1 MKVLKGELTGPS
13 ISSGYASLKPP
24 LNALVTGLLT
34 AARTTTSFG
43 DFCESFRAAVLIA
56 AIFFNSPTTIYFNV
70 QQVLC
75 HGTTPEL
82 VAENYRYPE
91 NI

>member
-1 MKVLKGELTGPS
+1 MESELTGPS
-13 ISSGYASLKPP
+13 ISSGYASLNPP

-43 DFCESFRAAVLIA
+43 DFCESFRAAVRIA
-56 AIFFNSPTTIYFNV
+56 VILYNSLTALYFNV

-75 HGTTPEL
+75 HGATPKS
-82 VAENYRYPE
+82 VAEKHKYPT
-91 NI
+91 II